1 MKKKKIIFSALI
13 FSITFSFLSAKAPVE
28 PDWVQN
34 YRTIYPDSEYLVQRG
49 SAKKAEEAKTDALAQ
64 LAYYMQTSVD
74 ANLTTRFEASVDDK
88 KASEKTNIVNE
99 INVSSNLPLFGVE
112 YTEPYQNKKE
122 KKWYCLAYINRE
134 YAWSI
139 YEAEVSKE
147 KNVFLSI
154 YNRAIQENEPVKKI
168 KLLGDALVA
177 GEEFSKKLLLANILS
192 KVLTQSAFGHEEE
205 LLSSIPGQVKQ
216 IQLSNPVYIIVN
228 DDNAGV
234 IEASVRKAFS
244 NLGFITTT
252 EEKNAGYTARADVN
266 YNKAAGTNMVVLN
279 PFMTLSLIGKSGSIY
294 AFNAE
299 SERVVAPND
308 AAAKKIA
315 AKNIA
320 EKINQ
325 TLEADVKKNLGL

>member
-1 MKKKKIIFSALI
+1 MKKKKSIISTIVFC
-13 FSITFSFLSAKAPVE
+13 ITFSLLSAKAPVE

-34 YRTIYPDSEYLVQRG
+34 YRTLYPDSEYLVQRG
-49 SAKKAEEAKTDALAQ
+49 SGKKAEEAKTDALAQ

-112 YTEPYQNKKE
+112 YTDPYQNKKE

-177 GEEFSKKLLLANILS
+177 GDAFSKKLLLANILS
-192 KVLTQSAFGHEEE
+192 KALTQSAFGKEEE

-244 NLGFITTT
+244 NLGFLTTI
-252 EEKNAGYTARADVN
+252 EVKNAGYTAKADVN

-325 TLEADVKKNLGL
+325 TLEIDVKKNLGL

>member
-1 MKKKKIIFSALI
+1 MKKKKNIISTIVFC
-13 FSITFSFLSAKAPVE
+13 ITFSLLAAKAPVE

-34 YRTIYPDSEYLVQRG
+34 YRTLSPDSEYLVQRG
-49 SAKKAEEAKTDALAQ
+49 SGKKAEEAKTDALAQ

-177 GEEFSKKLLLANILS
+177 GDAFSKKLLQANILS
-192 KVLTQSAFGHEEE
+192 KALTQSAFGKEED

-252 EEKNAGYTARADVN
+252 ESKNAGYTARANVN

-279 PFMTLSLIGKSGSIY
+279 PFMTLSLIGKNGSIY

-325 TLEADVKKNLGL
+325 TLEADVKKSLGL